1 MPFEMPCPDSS
12 KSTAA
17 CKARALAPKARAVRK
32 RKNTKDAK
40 GPKTR
45 LLRNVCGRL
54 RSKKVFSGAF
64 SLLTSCVCYCIFIKI
79 KFRLHEA

>member
-45 LLRNVCGRL
+45 LLRNVL
-54 RSKKVFSGAF
+54 RAAAFKKSFLRGVFSIDKLR
-64 SLLTSCVCYCIFIKI
+64 LLLYFYKNKI
-79 KFRLHEA
+79 PVA